1 MTLPS
6 LIASDV
12 DGTLL
17 DDQERLT
24 PRTRDAI
31 YAARDAGAHFVL
43 ATGRPPRWIAPVVDA
58 LGFAPMAV
66 CANGAVIYDVGRGKV
81 VSVHGLEPVQL
92 HDLADAMDQA
102 LPGARLATERVLAG
116 GQEDG
121 PPAYVCES
129 EFRNPW
135 GDGDAMFVSRAEV
148 LGRPAIK
155 LLVSD
160 PRMTS
165 GEMAEAAKELIG
177 EQFAVTYSSNSG
189 LIEITAKDVTKATGL
204 AEVAERLD
212 VSQDKVIAFGD
223 MPNDVEMLA
232 WAGTGVA
239 MANAHPAVLEV
250 ADEVTA
256 SNAEDGVAQVLER
269 WF

>member
-1 MTLPS
+1 MDKPH

-17 DDQERLT
+17 TPLERMS
-24 PRTRDAI
+24 PRTSSVIRRAV
-31 YAARDAGAHFVL
+31 AADVPFVL
-43 ATGRPPRWIAPVVDA
+43 VSGRPPRWIPPVA
-58 LGFAPMAV
+58 RMAELTGYAV

-189 LIEITAKDVTKATGL
+189 LIEIAAKDVTKATGL

>member
-1 MTLPS
+1 MDKPH

-17 DDQERLT
+17 TPMERMSARTASVIRHAVDDDV
-24 PRTRDAI
+24 P
-31 YAARDAGAHFVL
+31 FVL
-43 ATGRPPRWIAPVVDA
+43 VTGRPPRWIPPVTRMA
-58 LGFAPMAV
+58 ELTGYAV
-66 CANGAVIYDVGRGKV
+66 CANGAVIYDVGTGQV
-81 VSVHGLEPVQL
+81 VSAHGLEPVQL
-92 HDLADAMDQA
+92 HDLADAMSQA
-102 LPGARLATERVLAG
+102 LPGARLASERVATG
-116 GQEDG
+116 DGDG
-121 PPAYVCES
+121 PPQYVCES

-135 GDGDAMFVSRAEV
+135 GDGDALHATRAEV

-165 GEMAEAAKELIG
+165 DEMAAAANELIG
-177 EQFAVTYSSNSG
+177 DQFAVTYSSNSG
-189 LIEITAKDVTKATGL
+189 LIEIAAKTVTKATGL

-212 VSQDKVIAFGD
+212 VAQEKVIAFGD
-223 MPNDVEMLA
+223 MPNDVEMLD

-239 MANAHPAVLEV
+239 MANAHPEVLKV